1 MSRSKSTRSAL
12 AIAPG
17 VLYFAKSCF
26 EARSVISSRVRCE
39 RIVEMRTENGSSVSA
54 TIFARAVSP
63 SCRSPAG
70 RYRRDRSRMRKP
82 IRLRADAEVVKGFP
96 CRVDR
101 ACDKDDIVGTG
112 PGEGRIDRVA
122 DGGNGD
128 RVRVRAERGRDLLRI
143 VRPMG
148 FRSTRVH
155 TRGNRTEGRSDP
167 GQVFVVQDPRNQE
180 RLSIGERLRHRSCER
195 LRGGAVVGPRDQ
207 NERGRPDAFKPCT
220 ATDRRGARSDRL
232 LGDRETPAGHLREG
246 GDREAQVFD
255 LERTEQRRSE
265 FQGSERPANPDA
277 LSTKVA

>member
-1 MSRSKSTRSAL
+1 MSRSKSARAAL
-12 AIAPG
+12 AIALG
-17 VLYFAKSCF
+17 VRYFARSCR
-26 EARSVISSRVRCE
+26 EARSVISARVRCE

-128 RVRVRAERGRDLLRI
+128 RVRVRTERGRDLLRI
-143 VRPMG
+143 VGPMG
-148 FRSTRVH
+148 FRVPRIRTAREPGRAVH
-155 TRGNRTEGRSDP
+155 EGR
-167 GQVFVVQDPRNQE
+167 PRF
-180 RLSIGERLRHRSCER
+180 
-195 LRGGAVVGPRDQ
+195 AP
-207 NERGRPDAFKPCT
+207 RGRPV
-220 ATDRRGARSDRL
+220 RGPSAARGPRGTGPRS
-232 LGDRETPAGHLREG
+232 PEG
-246 GDREAQVFD
+246 PPG
-255 LERTEQRRSE
+255 
-265 FQGSERPANPDA
+265 PP
-277 LSTKVA
+277 